1 MCLKILFCDLISKDY
16 KISNPLCLHLIFMYG
31 GLMSFNG
38 SDYIQNRLGYT
49 FKKDSLLL
57 QAITRRS
64 FSSENPK
71 YQHNQVL
78 EFIGDSVLSLCT
90 VKNLCDESGKFN
102 NYDQFVSTKDE
113 GQLTEKRKSLVNKN
127 NLAKCID
134 NLGFAKFLL
143 LGKSDENNDVR
154 NKIGTKEDTFEAIL
168 GAVALDCNFD
178 IATLNR
184 VCDTMLK
191 AKPTQTQ
198 MTCNSISEK
207 IQKMRREVGKPK
219 YETAVCKLN
228 ELYQKG
234 YISKAKYIFE
244 NTKSGWKCTCKVQEC
259 NHNWSN
265 SEPKSRKSE
274 ARQISAYWV
283 LMDLLGYKD

>member
-1 MCLKILFCDLISKDY
+1 M
-16 KISNPLCLHLIFMYG
+16 P
-31 GLMSFNG
+31 FNG
-38 SDYIQNRLGYT
+38 SDYIQNRLNYT
-49 FKKDSLLL
+49 FKKENLLL

-64 FSSENPK
+64 YSSENPA
-71 YQHNQVL
+71 YQNNQVL

-90 VKNLCDESGKFN
+90 VKTLCQESGNFN
-102 NYDQFVSTKDE
+102 KYNQFVSSKDE
-113 GQLTEKRKSLVNKN
+113 GQLSEKRKSLVNKN
-127 NLAKCID
+127 NLAECID
-134 NLGFAKFLL
+134 NLGFAQFLL

-154 NKIGTKEDTFEAIL
+154 NKTGAKEDTFEAIL

-184 VCDTMLK
+184 VCNTMLK
-191 AKPTQTQ
+191 AKPTQ
-198 MTCNSISEK
+198 
-207 IQKMRREVGKPK
+207 IQKTSNLIDNNTKEMRAEAGKPK

-234 YISKAKYIFE
+234 YISKPKYIFT
-244 NTKSGWKCTCKVQEC
+244 NTNTGWKCTCKVQEC

-274 ARQISAYWV
+274 ARQISAFWV
-283 LMDLLGYKD
+283 LMDLLGYECN

>member
-1 MCLKILFCDLISKDY
+1 ML
-16 KISNPLCLHLIFMYG
+16 SNPLCLHLILLYG
-31 GLMSFNG
+31 GSSMPFNG
-38 SDYIQNRLGYT
+38 FDYIQNRLNYT
-49 FKKDSLLL
+49 FKKENLLL

-64 FSSENPK
+64 YSSENPA
-71 YQHNQVL
+71 YQNNQVL

-90 VKNLCDESGKFN
+90 VKTLCQESGNFN
-102 NYDQFVSTKDE
+102 KYNQFVSSKDE
-113 GQLTEKRKSLVNKN
+113 GQLSEKRKSLVNKN
-127 NLAKCID
+127 NLAECID
-134 NLGFAKFLL
+134 NLGFAQFLL

-154 NKIGTKEDTFEAIL
+154 NKTGAKEDTFEAIL

-184 VCDTMLK
+184 VCTTMLN

-198 MTCNSISEK
+198 TSSNSTSKK
-207 IQKMRREVGKPK
+207 IQKMRTEIGKPK

-274 ARQISAYWV
+274 ARQISAFWV

>member
-1 MCLKILFCDLISKDY
+1 ML
-16 KISNPLCLHLIFMYG
+16 SNPLCLHLILLYG
-31 GLMSFNG
+31 GSSMPFNG
-38 SDYIQNRLGYT
+38 SDYIQNRLNYT
-49 FKKDSLLL
+49 FKKENLLL

-64 FSSENPK
+64 YSSENPA
-71 YQHNQVL
+71 YQNNQVL

-90 VKNLCDESGKFN
+90 VKTLCQESGNFN
-102 NYDQFVSTKDE
+102 KYNQFVSSKDE
-113 GQLTEKRKSLVNKN
+113 GQLSEKRKSLVNKN
-127 NLAKCID
+127 NLAECID
-134 NLGFAKFLL
+134 NLGFAQFLL

-154 NKIGTKEDTFEAIL
+154 NKTGAKEDTFEAIL

-184 VCDTMLK
+184 VCTTMLN
-191 AKPTQTQ
+191 AKLTQTQ
-198 MTCNSISEK
+198 TSSNSTSKK
-207 IQKMRREVGKPK
+207 IQKMRTEIGKPK

-234 YISKAKYIFE
+234 YISKPKYIFT
-244 NTKSGWKCTCKVQEC
+244 NTNTGWKCTCTVQEC
-259 NHNWSN
+259 IHNWSN
-265 SEPKSRKSE
+265 SDPKNRKSA